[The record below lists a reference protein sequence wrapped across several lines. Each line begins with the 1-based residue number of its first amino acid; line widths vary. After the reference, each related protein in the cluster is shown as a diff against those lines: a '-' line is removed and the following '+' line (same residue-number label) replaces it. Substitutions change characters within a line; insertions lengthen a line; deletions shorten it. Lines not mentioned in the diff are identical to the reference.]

1 MRVVVV
7 YKEASDHGREVRE
20 YLRDYRRF
28 TGKQIEELNP
38 ETRDGESFCRAYGVV
53 EYPTI
58 IAIDNSG
65 QMQQMW
71 RGRPLPL
78 FDQVSYYDR

>member
-7 YKEASDHGREVRE
+7 YKDHSDHGREVRD
-20 YLRDYRRF
+20 YIRDYQRF
-28 TGKQIEELNP
+28 TGKNIEEIDP
-38 ETRDGESFCRAYGVV
+38 ESRDGESFCKAYGIV

-58 IAIDNSG
+58 MAIDNSG
-65 QMQQMW
+65 RMQQMW

-78 FDQVSYYDR
+78 MDQVSYHDR